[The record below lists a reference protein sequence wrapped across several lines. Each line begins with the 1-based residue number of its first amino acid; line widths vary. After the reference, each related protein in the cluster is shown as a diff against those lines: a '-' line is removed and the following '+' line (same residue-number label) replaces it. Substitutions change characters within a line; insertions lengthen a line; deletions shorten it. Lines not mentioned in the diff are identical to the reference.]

1 METFIEY
8 RGIQLTHKPY
18 WGEQCTQ
25 IGQGYTPEVWE
36 MQFPQ
41 VPYFE
46 DRVEKFEIPY
56 TSEIKTCYNCR
67 GAGKLRCTKC
77 NGRGYSE
84 RTVKKDDRTE
94 TVRDTCTRL
103 VYILLYSSIATR
115 RV

>member
-56 TSEIKTCYNCR
+56 TSEIKTCDNCR
-67 GAGKLRCTKC
+67 GAGKLRCIEC
-77 NGRGYSE
+77 CGRGYTE
-84 RTVKKDDRTE
+84 RWDDDGGS
-94 TVRDTCTRL
+94 VRETCTGL
-103 VYILLYSSIATR
+103 VHILLYSSIATR